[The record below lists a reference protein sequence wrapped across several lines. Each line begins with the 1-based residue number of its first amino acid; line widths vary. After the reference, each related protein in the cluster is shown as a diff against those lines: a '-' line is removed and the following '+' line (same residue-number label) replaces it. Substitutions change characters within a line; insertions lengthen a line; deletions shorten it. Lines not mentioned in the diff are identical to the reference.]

1 MPIYAAFRSLIE
13 LDKDGKARWVG
24 NSYSR
29 VTKAW
34 EAEAKKLLSGRIAR
48 HKTKTATSTRWAR
61 SEVTG
66 SFSMRPYR
74 STPADRF
81 A

>member
-34 EAEAKKLLSGRIAR
+34 EAEAKKLLERTHRTAQDKDRNINAVGKERSHWELLHETVSKHAR
-48 HKTKTATSTRWAR
+48 
-61 SEVTG
+61 
-66 SFSMRPYR
+66 
-74 STPADRF
+74 
-81 A
+81 